1 METQVAGPLP
11 GFAKLDAWAGAR
23 GSAFITH
30 SQVLLL
36 LLLLLLRK
44 PHFENQVLQAKEG
57 SRR

>member
-36 LLLLLLRK
+36 LLLRK

>member
-44 PHFENQVLQAKEG
+44 PHFENQVLPAKEG